1 MIPIT
6 NNRLSINQKIT
17 EMIFRQFRLGAV
29 FSIIREN
36 TRDRS
41 RKPEVAW
48 LIQEIKIYYCPEFE
62 LDPLR
67 DIEYNMLKL
76 YRPSAILHRQW
87 RFATAMLHRFFELV

>member
-1 MIPIT
+1 
-6 NNRLSINQKIT
+6 
-17 EMIFRQFRLGAV
+17 MIFREFRLGAA

-67 DIEYNMLKL
+67 DIEYVYLSNMPVFKNGD
-76 YRPSAILHRQW
+76 RD
-87 RFATAMLHRFFELV
+87 